1 MNIHIKSYLLGL
13 AFCGVALTSC
23 ESFDS
28 INLNPNDPTPETV
41 DPTFLL
47 TPTMIKGTLDVDM
60 YQRIHNLYVDNF
72 AQYFANDKYASNNC
86 VPVESWTQDFW
97 NMHWQWIDALNE
109 IIKNYSD
116 DPKLVNTVQIARI
129 WKVWL
134 FHRATDLW
142 GGYPLF

>member
-47 TPTMIKGTLDVDM
+47 TPTMIKRNTGC
-60 YQRIHNLYVDNF
+60 RYVS
-72 AQYFANDKYASNNC
+72 AYSQ
-86 VPVESWTQDFW
+86 PVC
-97 NMHWQWIDALNE
+97 
-109 IIKNYSD
+109 
-116 DPKLVNTVQIARI
+116 
-129 WKVWL
+129 
-134 FHRATDLW
+134 
-142 GGYPLF
+142 G